1 MLTAGD
7 VLAKTLAKSQK
18 VTFWSKK
25 IALDAFFFFLLTAGD
40 ALMIIEGFTQILISR
55 SYGIR

>member
-7 VLAKTLAKSQK
+7 ALAKTLAKYQK

-25 IALDAFFFFLLTAGD
+25 NGFGSFFFLLTAGD
-40 ALMIIEGFTQILISR
+40 ALRLPR
-55 SYGIR
+55 SLLLLRL

>member
-7 VLAKTLAKSQK
+7 ALAKSQK

-25 IALDAFFFFLLTAGD
+25 KWLLMLFFLLTAKD
-40 ALMIIEGFTQILISR
+40 ALILFMVGRLCRVRTLRFIF
-55 SYGIR
+55 GL